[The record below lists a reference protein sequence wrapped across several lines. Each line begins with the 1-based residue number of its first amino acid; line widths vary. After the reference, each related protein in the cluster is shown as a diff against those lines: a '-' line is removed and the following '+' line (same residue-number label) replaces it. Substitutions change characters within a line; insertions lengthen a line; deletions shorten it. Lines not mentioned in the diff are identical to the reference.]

1 MFTFIYCFHASF
13 LPPPLLW
20 HCLIIAV
27 FPAAPTPSPAYSSVH
42 SRLPAES
49 SFTADAM
56 PGDVRHFPDL
66 EGTAGLTLDSAPAA
80 ESEGTTQVSEQPDDL
95 PRQIHIQQHLK
106 LHFQPQGKA

>member
-1 MFTFIYCFHASF
+1 MHLFCPS
-13 LPPPLLW
+13 PPLLW

-27 FPAAPTPSPAYSSVH
+27 FPAAPSPSPNLAYPSVH

-49 SFTADAM
+49 SFTADVM
-56 PGDVRHFPDL
+56 PSDVRHFPDL
-66 EGTAGLTLDSAPAA
+66 EGTAGLTLDSAPAT